1 MDFQTIIAASNGT
14 DDGGKSVR
22 PLQRIS
28 TYLPRHTAN
37 GADAHLHQHMLHVED
52 VENILIFL
60 SA

>member
-22 PLQRIS
+22 PLQRIFA
-28 TYLPRHTAN
+28 YLPHHPAN
-37 GADAHLHQHMLHVED
+37 RTDAQLDQHVLLVVSIEF
-52 VENILIFL
+52 VLIFL